1 MDTSCIQC
9 NMSEFEEDF
18 YETHQWLPE
27 RLWCINK
34 KGNGE
39 DTNP

>member
-1 MDTSCIQC
+1 
-9 NMSEFEEDF
+9 MSEFEEDF

-39 DTNP
+39 DINP